1 MKPGW
6 LLAGLLCAGC
16 ATPGAPSSLSAQ
28 DAPEQ
33 QQAPSSGEPIY
44 FAIDLPANPEFRA
57 FLSGL
62 ADAQPELAFWAASLD
77 DRFREAFGRDPA
89 CGARAEDMRY
99 RWANVCA
106 VPGAEGARLAVEDPE
121 TLLGLP
127 EQEILAMS
135 STADPL
141 APIVAETSTVRLAD
155 QALDVTLRTS
165 RLALPADFRG
175 EPEAGLREH
184 VDEVLATLE
193 LRLELVTPAF
203 ARGVDYARPEGDRCV
218 PVDLY
223 RVVEFSTP

>member
-1 MKPGW
+1 MRPAW

-16 ATPGAPSSLSAQ
+16 AAPGG
-28 DAPEQ
+28 PEQ
-33 QQAPSSGEPIY
+33 QPSPATDEPIY
-44 FAIDLPANPEFRA
+44 FAIDLAANPEFQA

-62 ADAQPELAFWAASLD
+62 AEAQPELAFWAASLD
-77 DRFREAFGRDPA
+77 DRFRQAFGSDPA

-135 STADPL
+135 STPDPV

-155 QALDVTLRTS
+155 QALEVTLRTS

-175 EPEAGLREH
+175 EPEAALREH
-184 VDEVLATLE
+184 VDEVLGTLQ

-203 ARGVDYARPEGDRCV
+203 ARGTDYARPEGDRCV
-218 PVDLY
+218 AVDLY